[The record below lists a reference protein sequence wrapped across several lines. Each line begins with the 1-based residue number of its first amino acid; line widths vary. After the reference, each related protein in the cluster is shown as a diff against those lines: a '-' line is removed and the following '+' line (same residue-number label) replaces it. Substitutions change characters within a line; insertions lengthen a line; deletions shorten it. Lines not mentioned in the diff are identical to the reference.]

1 MEIDGDPT
9 RSIEILKQVTIATY
23 EWLQFPPVSG
33 KMSCLKSRQ
42 WVAIKEIKDVRSS
55 SVQC

>member
-33 KMSCLKSRQ
+33 KMIDSCGNILVT
-42 WVAIKEIKDVRSS
+42 WV
-55 SVQC
+55 